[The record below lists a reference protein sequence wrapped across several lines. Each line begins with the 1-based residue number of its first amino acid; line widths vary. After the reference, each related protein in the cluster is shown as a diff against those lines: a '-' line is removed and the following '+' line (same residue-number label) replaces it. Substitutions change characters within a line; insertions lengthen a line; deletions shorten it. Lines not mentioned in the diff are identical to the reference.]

1 MCVGHVATGGV
12 DCWPTR
18 QSGAWLT
25 FERPSIVCLS
35 GGFSVLLADVKLVSA
50 ALYSDEGHATPH
62 IRVIRLHV
70 WNVGA
75 KSIVRVSLILMK
87 IFFLLGPQAQP
98 W

>member
-1 MCVGHVATGGV
+1 MATGGV
-12 DCWPTR
+12 ALRPAR

-25 FERPSIVCLS
+25 FKRPSFMCLS

-50 ALYSDEGHATPH
+50 ALYSDGGHATPH

-75 KSIVRVSLILMK
+75 KSICQGVINFDENIDCQTS
-87 IFFLLGPQAQP
+87 
-98 W
+98 